1 MITEFDRQ
9 PQREDAKCNTYG
21 INVKTYSKGPA
32 SYLRSW
38 TGVPRAEVGGPGISG
53 MPLAITVRTTI
64 SDFSRQ
70 IGL

>member
-1 MITEFDRQ
+1 VT
-9 PQREDAKCNTYG
+9 PREDAKRKTHGTN
-21 INVKTYSKGPA
+21 IKTYSKGPA

-38 TGVPRAEVGGPGISG
+38 TGVPRAEAGGPGISG

-64 SDFSRQ
+64 SDFSWQ